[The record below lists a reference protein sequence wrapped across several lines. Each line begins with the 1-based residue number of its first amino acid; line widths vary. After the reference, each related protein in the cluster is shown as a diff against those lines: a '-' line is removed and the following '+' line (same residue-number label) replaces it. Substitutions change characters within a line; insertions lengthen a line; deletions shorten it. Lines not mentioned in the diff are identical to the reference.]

1 MNHRATLIPALVAL
15 TAAWPLAAQTA
26 PTPSAATQTKAG
38 SGAKPT
44 ETEAETAEVVTLTP
58 FEVSTARDTGY
69 QATDTLA
76 GTRIRTDLRDVGAA
90 ISVVTKEFL
99 KDVGATDSATLLQ
112 YTTNAEVAGTRGTYA
127 GLGNGTSVDETA
139 TLRAPGGAQRV
150 RGLAAA
156 DNSRDFFV
164 TDIPWDSY
172 IVDRVDIQRGPNS
185 ILFGLGSPAGMV
197 NATTRSAEFR
207 NFGSTDMRIGSY
219 GSVRGTLDLN
229 QQIIPKV
236 LSLRLDGLWSNEKYR
251 QDPAFENNRRYYGT
265 VRYDPQ
271 LFADRSFHTSIKAK
285 FENGDI
291 KANRPRTVTPND
303 NISAWF
309 RPVDNTSLNGGLG
322 KLAVNSGYDLGA
334 NAAGTNPWLTAGL
347 ANQQQPIWFI
357 DGTTSQLYRIY
368 GGYINSG
375 ALNNDGTNR
384 GASGS
389 LIGQR
394 YADQF
399 FGISSLP
406 AFATNARL
414 PNYQFGQYKNT
425 SMLNPSIFDFYNNLI
440 DGPTSSQFE
449 HWNAH
454 NISLSQTGWGD
465 RVALELNADRQKY
478 SRGGQALLGFGPSIN
493 IDVLRNFQDLSAN
506 PNFGRPYIGAGPGS
520 GNSYAS
526 DREYFRGSLFAE
538 LRATDVVA
546 KESLLA
552 TLLGKHRFNGVYS
565 SENYA
570 TENRS
575 WQMYANSQA
584 WAGYW
589 NQTNGASSPFTDRP
603 PVAAIY
609 LGPSLAS
616 ATSSAGANVSRIVA
630 PVGLSSGRVYTFDA
644 TWRNL
649 PGVSPSAPW
658 TVPSNLTPSVFDA
671 ANPPTGGFTQA
682 SNPAN
687 YVGWNSNFQNNLLA
701 YDNGADPS
709 LLTRAQKSE
718 RMTKSWAGSWQG
730 FLWRG
735 AIIPTFGWRFDD
747 VAGKAATALP
757 VTLNRGMLNLAPDV
771 YKLPDAYPA
780 NQIFKAHSTSGGL
793 VVHLNRLL
801 ERDRL
806 PLNVSLSYNKSDNFQ
821 VTDTRRDIYGNPIG
835 NPTGKTK
842 DFGVVLSTKD
852 NKYSFRVVRYET
864 SVANAS
870 TQADLSGLAGTITQ
884 GLRFRN
890 VFLYKLSAYTWDG
903 REQTNNS
910 PGQRYF
916 WTPAYVNAQGRP
928 VADLSGVGGSTAG
941 TTLETQAQA
950 DAHRDT
956 SIKAWNAIQN
966 FLTGKGFFNAWGYTP
981 TNASALTD
989 RATYEAT
996 LGPNT
1001 TTENGRAIPVQNNAA
1016 LNPTITTL
1024 AAYSAIAPQG
1034 LSVTADTLSK
1044 GYEFEL
1050 TANPTPNWRL
1060 AFNASKTDAVRN
1072 NFGGPLLDELV
1083 AYMDTQ
1089 MAGAAGDMR
1098 QFNGNYVATNEVR
1111 QNWNNWRGQYNLLK
1125 LQQGTSAAELRKWR
1139 WNVVSNYS
1147 FREGALKGAGVG
1159 GSYRW
1164 QEKVIIGYPLAPT
1177 SGTVANYD
1185 LSKPYYGPSEDALD
1199 FWINYERKL
1208 TKRINWKIQLN
1219 VRNALAKDSL
1229 IPISVEPDGKTW
1241 ASVRIAPTQEWF
1253 LTNTFSF

>member
-1 MNHRATLIPALVAL
+1 MIKRTLHRSLLLASAAL
-15 TAAWPLAAQTA
+15 LAAAARAQTPATPRPAA
-26 PTPSAATQTKAG
+26 PATG
-38 SGAKPT
+38 EESS
-44 ETEAETAEVVTLTP
+44 EAILLTP
-58 FEVSTARDTGY
+58 FEVNSTKDKGY
-69 QATDTLA
+69 QASETLA

-90 ISVVTKEFL
+90 IQVITKEFL

-139 TLRAPGGAQRV
+139 SLRAPAGAQRV
-150 RGLAAA
+150 RGLASA

-172 IVDRVDIQRGPNS
+172 IVDRIDIQRGPNS

-207 NFGSTDMRIGSY
+207 TFGSTDLRFGSY
-219 GSVRGTLDLN
+219 GTARGTLDFN

-236 LSLRLDGLWSNEKYR
+236 LAVRLDGLWSDEKFR
-251 QDPAFENNRRYYGT
+251 QEPAFENNRRYYGT
-265 VRYDPQ
+265 VRLDPQ
-271 LFADRSFHTSIKAK
+271 IFSDRSFHTSIKAK
-285 FENGDI
+285 YENGDI
-291 KANRPRTVTPND
+291 KANRPRTITPND
-303 NISAWF
+303 NISPWF
-309 RPVDNTSLNGGLG
+309 RPVNNSSQSGGLG

-357 DGTTSQLYRIY
+357 DGATAQLYRIY

-375 ALNNDGTNR
+375 ALNNDGSNR

-406 AFATNARL
+406 AFATNAKL
-414 PNYQFGQYKNT
+414 SNYQFGQYKNT
-425 SMLNPSIFDFYNNLI
+425 SMLDSSIFDFYNNLI

-449 HWNAH
+449 HWNTY
-454 NISLSQTGWGD
+454 NLSLSQTGWGD
-465 RVALELNADRQKY
+465 RLGIDVSLDRQKY
-478 SRGGQALLGFGPSIN
+478 RRGGQALLGFGPSIN
-493 IDVLRNFQDLSAN
+493 IDILRNFQDLAAN

-520 GNSYAS
+520 GNSYES
-526 DREYFRGSLFAE
+526 DRKYFRGSLFGE
-538 LRATDVVA
+538 LRASDVVA

-552 TLLGKHRFNGVYS
+552 RILGRHRLNGVYS
-565 SENYA
+565 HETYA

-584 WAGYW
+584 WAGFW
-589 NQTNGASSPFTDRP
+589 NQTTGASSPFTDRP

-609 LGPSLAS
+609 LGPSLAGAS
-616 ATSSAGANVSRIVA
+616 APSGIGRIGS
-630 PVGLSSGRVYTFDA
+630 PVTLTSGRVYTFDA
-644 TWRNL
+644 TWRN
-649 PGVSPSAPW
+649 PAGVTPSQPW
-658 TVPSNLTPSVFDA
+658 TVPANLTPTIFDA

-687 YVGWNSNFQNNLLA
+687 YVGWNSNFQNTLLA

-718 RMTKSWAGSWQG
+718 RATKSWAGSWQG
-730 FLWRG
+730 FLWRD
-735 AIIPTFGWRFDD
+735 AIVPTFGWRFDD
-747 VAGKAATALP
+747 VAGRSATALP
-757 VTLNRGMLNLAPDV
+757 VTLNRGMLNLAPDA
-771 YKLPDAYPA
+771 YRLPDAYPA
-780 NQIFKAHSTSGGL
+780 NQIFKAHSTSGSV

-801 ERDRL
+801 NRDRL
-806 PLNVSLSYNKSDNFQ
+806 PINVSLSYSKSDNFQ

-842 DFGVVLSTKD
+842 DYGVLLSTKD
-852 NKYSFRVVRYET
+852 NKFSIRAVRYET

-870 TQADLSGLAGTITQ
+870 TTADLSGIAGTIQQ

-890 VFLYKLSAYTWDG
+890 VFLYKMSAYTWDT
-903 REQTNNS
+903 REQTVNTA
-910 PGQRYF
+910 GQRYF
-916 WTPAYVNAQGRP
+916 WTPAYVNAGGRP
-928 VADLSGVGGSTAG
+928 VADLNGVGGSTAG

-950 DAHRDT
+950 DAHRDA
-956 SIKAWNAIQN
+956 SIRAWNAIQN
-966 FLTGKGFFNAWGYTP
+966 FLSGKGYFNAWGYTP

-1016 LNPTITTL
+1016 LNPTISTL
-1024 AAYSAIAPQG
+1024 AAYSAITPQG

-1044 GYEFEL
+1044 GYELEF
-1050 TANPTPNWRL
+1050 TANPLPNWRI
-1060 AFNASKTDAVRN
+1060 AFNASKADAVRN
-1072 NFGGPLLDELV
+1072 NFGGPVLDELV
-1083 AYMDTQ
+1083 AYLDQQ
-1089 MAGAAGDMR
+1089 MAGVAGDMR

-1111 QNWNNWRGQYNLLK
+1111 QNWANWRGQYNLLK
-1125 LQQGTSAAELRKWR
+1125 LQQGTAASELRKWR
-1139 WNVVSNYS
+1139 WNLVSNYS
-1147 FREGALKGAGVG
+1147 FREGKLKGAGIG

-1164 QEKVIIGYPLAPT
+1164 QDKVVIGYPLLPST
-1177 SGTVANYD
+1177 GTIATYD

-1199 FWINYERKL
+1199 LWVNYERKL
-1208 TKRINWKIQLN
+1208 TQRINWKVQLN
-1219 VRNALAKDSL
+1219 VRNVGKKDSL
-1229 IPISVEPDGKTW
+1229 IPISIEPDGQTW
-1241 ASVRIAPTQEWF
+1241 ASVRISPHQEWF

>member
-1 MNHRATLIPALVAL
+1 MTPRAHHPSIVAL
-15 TAAWPLAAQTA
+15 AATAALLAATA
-26 PTPSAATQTKAG
+26 FAQQAPAPAPRPTTPASSTG
-38 SGAKPT
+38 ES
-44 ETEAETAEVVTLTP
+44 ETVVLTP
-58 FEVSTARDTGY
+58 FEVASSKDNGY
-69 QATDTLA
+69 QATETLA

-90 ISVVTKEFL
+90 ISVITKEFL
-99 KDVGATDSATLLQ
+99 KDIGATDSATLLQ

-139 TLRAPGGAQRV
+139 SLRAPGGAQRV

-172 IVDRVDIQRGPNS
+172 IVDRIDIQRGPNS

-207 NFGSTDMRIGSY
+207 TFGSTDLRIGSY
-219 GSVRGTLDLN
+219 GTARASLDFN

-236 LSLRLDGLWSNEKYR
+236 LAIRVDGLWSDEKFR

-265 VRYDPQ
+265 VRFDPQ
-271 LFADRSFHTSIKAK
+271 LFSDRSFHTSIKAK
-285 FENGDI
+285 YENGDI
-291 KANRPRTVTPND
+291 KANRARTVTPND
-303 NISAWF
+303 NLSPWF
-309 RPVDNTSLNGGLG
+309 RPVNNASQFGGLG
-322 KLAVNSGYDLGA
+322 KLAVNSGYELGA

-357 DGTTSQLYRIY
+357 DGASNQLYRIY

-375 ALNNDGTNR
+375 ALNNDGSNR

-399 FGISSLP
+399 FGVSALP

-414 PNYQFGQYKNT
+414 PNFQFGQYKNT
-425 SMLNPSIFDFYNNLI
+425 SMLDSSIFDFYENLI

-449 HWNAH
+449 HWNAY
-454 NISLSQTGWGD
+454 NLSLSQTGWGD
-465 RVALELNADRQKY
+465 RIGVELSADRQKY
-478 SRGGQALLGFGPSIN
+478 RRGGQALLGFGPSIN
-493 IDVLRNFQDLSAN
+493 IDILRNFQDLTPN

-526 DREYFRGSLFAE
+526 DRKYVRASLFGE
-538 LRATDVVA
+538 FRATDVVNRQSFLA
-546 KESLLA
+546 K
-552 TLLGKHRFNGVYS
+552 LLGKHRFNGVYS
-565 SENYA
+565 NETYE

-609 LGPSLAS
+609 LGPSLANAS
-616 ATSSAGANVSRIVA
+616 TSAGANVSRIGT
-630 PVGLSSGRVYTFDA
+630 PVGLTSGRVYTFDA
-644 TWRNL
+644 TWRN
-649 PGVSPSAPW
+649 PAGVTPSQPW
-658 TVPSNLTPSVFDA
+658 TVPANLTPTIFDA
-671 ANPPTGGFTQA
+671 ANPPAGGFTQA

-687 YVGWNSNFQNNLLA
+687 YTGWNSNFQNNLLA

-718 RMTKSWAGSWQG
+718 RATKSWAGSWQG
-730 FLWRG
+730 FLWNG
-735 AIIPTFGWRFDD
+735 AVIPTYGWRFDN
-747 VAGKAATALP
+747 VAGRAVSALP
-757 VTLNRGMLNLAPDV
+757 VTLNRAMLNLSPDV
-771 YKLPDAYPA
+771 YKLSDTFPA
-780 NQIFKAHSTSGGL
+780 SQIFKAHSTSGGV
-793 VVHLNRLL
+793 VVHLNRILN
-801 ERDRL
+801 RDRL
-806 PLNVSLSYNKSDNFQ
+806 PINVSLSYNKSDNFQ
-821 VTDTRRDIYGNPIG
+821 VTDTRRDIYGTPIG

-842 DFGVVLSTKD
+842 DYGVLLSTKD
-852 NKYSFRVVRYET
+852 NKFSFRAIRYET

-870 TQADLSGLAGTITQ
+870 TQADLGGLAGTITQ

-890 VFLYKLSAYTWDG
+890 VFLYKLSAYAWDG
-903 REQTNNS
+903 REQSNNT

-916 WTPAYVNAQGRP
+916 WTPSYVNSSGRP
-928 VADLSGVGGSTAG
+928 VADLNGVGGSTAG
-941 TTLETQAQA
+941 TTLESQGQA
-950 DAHRDT
+950 DAHRDA
-956 SIKAWNAIQN
+956 SIRAWNAIQN

-981 TNASALTD
+981 TNTAALTD

-1016 LNPTITTL
+1016 LNPVISTL
-1024 AAYSAIAPQG
+1024 AAYSAITPQG
-1034 LSVTADTLSK
+1034 LSVTADTESK
-1044 GYEFEL
+1044 GYELEF
-1050 TANPTPNWRL
+1050 TANPLPNWRI
-1060 AFNASKTDAVRN
+1060 AFNASKTEAVRN
-1072 NFGGPLLDELV
+1072 NFGGPVLDDLV

-1125 LQQGTSAAELRKWR
+1125 LQQGTAASEMRKWR
-1139 WNVVSNYS
+1139 WNVVTNYS
-1147 FREGALKGAGVG
+1147 FREGKLKGAGVG
-1159 GSYRW
+1159 ASYRW
-1164 QEKVIIGYPLAPT
+1164 QDKVIIGYPLLAT
-1177 SGTVANYD
+1177 TGTVANYD
-1185 LSKPYYGPSEDALD
+1185 LSQPYYGPSEDALD
-1199 FWINYERKL
+1199 LWFNYERKL
-1208 TKRINWKIQLN
+1208 TQKINWKIQLN
-1219 VRNALAKDSL
+1219 VRNAGKKDSL
-1229 IPISVEPDGKTW
+1229 IPISIEPDGRTW

-1253 LTNTFSF
+1253 VTNTFSF